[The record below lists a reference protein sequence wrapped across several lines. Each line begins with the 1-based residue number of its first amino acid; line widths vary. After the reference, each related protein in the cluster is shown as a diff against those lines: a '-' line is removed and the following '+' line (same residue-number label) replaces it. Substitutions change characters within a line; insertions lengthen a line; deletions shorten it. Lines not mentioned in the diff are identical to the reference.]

1 MYMAQYIVEMRN
13 INKSF
18 AGVSVLHDFNMS
30 IKPGEVRALLGENGA
45 GKSTLIKILGGI
57 YRFDSGEISIS
68 GEKAN
73 ITNAHQAR
81 DYGISIIH
89 QELSLVKPLSIAENI
104 YLGKQPHTKLGMV
117 DFKKMNRDSRG
128 ILDSLGLDI
137 DPTTSVNSISISLQQ
152 QVEIARA
159 LADNASVIVMDEPTT
174 SLTDTE
180 VELLFERIDMLKEA
194 NVAILYISHKLDEI
208 FRIADSVTVIRD
220 GWHINTCAIEETNQ
234 DKMIQEMVGRELHS
248 FYSIGELEAGDTV
261 MEVEGF
267 SNDAI
272 DNISF
277 SLRQGEILGFTGLV
291 GSGRTELVKAIF
303 GIDPIFSGKIKLFG
317 EYVQI
322 RYPRDAIAHG
332 IGLVPEDRK
341 TQGLFLSNTISF
353 NMTISVLDTFI
364 KFIRVNK
371 MKEKKII
378 DDYAYKLAI
387 KMNDVYEQLVVELS
401 GGNQQKVVLSKW
413 LATQPKIL
421 IMDEPTRGIDVGA
434 KAEIYHLMHQIASE
448 GVAIIMISSELPEI
462 LAISTRIAVMR
473 EGKLITIL
481 DPAKEKVTQ
490 EDIMYYEVGGGKI
503 E

>member
-1 MYMAQYIVEMRN
+1 
-13 INKSF
+13 
-18 AGVSVLHDFNMS
+18 
-30 IKPGEVRALLGENGA
+30 
-45 GKSTLIKILGGI
+45 
-57 YRFDSGEISIS
+57 
-68 GEKAN
+68 
-73 ITNAHQAR
+73 
-81 DYGISIIH
+81 
-89 QELSLVKPLSIAENI
+89 
-104 YLGKQPHTKLGMV
+104 
-117 DFKKMNRDSRG
+117 
-128 ILDSLGLDI
+128 
-137 DPTTSVNSISISLQQ
+137 
-152 QVEIARA
+152 
-159 LADNASVIVMDEPTT
+159 
-174 SLTDTE
+174 
-180 VELLFERIDMLKEA
+180 
-194 NVAILYISHKLDEI
+194 
-208 FRIADSVTVIRD
+208 
-220 GWHINTCAIEETNQ
+220 
-234 DKMIQEMVGRELHS
+234 MVGRELHS